1 MDYLVESG
9 LTYTIIN
16 PCELID
22 AEEGKRKII
31 YSKSDQMRQKGYSNK
46 YQIPRSDVAEVVF
59 HALLEPDAKNKA
71 FDLLGELVEGT
82 PVNDF
87 AAAFKTTTPGL

>member
-1 MDYLVESG
+1 MVGTTTSRGKPWDYLVESG

-31 YSKSDQMRQKGYSNK
+31 YSKSDQMRGQYSWGEEGYYK
-46 YQIPRSDVAEVVF
+46 YYQIPRSDVAEVVF
-59 HALLEPDAKNKA
+59 SCLTRTRRKE
-71 FDLLGELVEGT
+71 
-82 PVNDF
+82 
-87 AAAFKTTTPGL
+87 